1 MLWAIPLPFIALEM
15 GWMVTEVGRQPWI
28 VYKLMKTSDAVS
40 TLATSQVATTLVGFI
55 LLYSIL
61 GMTNFFLLARLARR
75 GPETAVDESP
85 AKVGA

>member
-15 GWMVTEVGRQPWI
+15 GWTVTEVGRQPWI

-75 GPETAVDESP
+75 GPETTPDKSS